1 MLVAALIVPV
11 ASAGAAPSKADKMAQ
26 ARTVRTQ
33 ITALDHRV
41 EVASEAY
48 NEARSKHNA
57 LAAERD
63 KAAKRVAKAE
73 KRIGTLQKHLGT
85 RAKGMYRT
93 GQLGFIDVLL
103 GAKSFDQMART
114 WDLLKDLNE
123 SDAAAVAD
131 MKQARVEA
139 LAARKQYTTKATAA
153 KKQVGIMQ
161 SKRSSILSQ
170 LATRKAKLSGLQSE
184 IAVLEAQ
191 EEARAAA
198 SAHTFTASR
207 GGGGRQFPP
216 PTRAARSEIMS
227 IARRYLGAPYVWGAD
242 GPNTFDCSGFTMF
255 VYNQV
260 GVSLP
265 HSSRA
270 QIGSGQRVSRG
281 DLQPGDLV
289 FFGSPIH
296 HVGIYA
302 GGGMMIH
309 APHSGDV
316 VKISP
321 MGRGDYAGAC
331 RP

>member
-1 MLVAALIVPV
+1 MLVAALLVPV
-11 ASAGAAPSKADKMAQ
+11 ASAGAVPSKADKMAQ
-26 ARTVRTQ
+26 ARVVKNQ
-33 ITALDHRV
+33 IAALDHRV

-48 NEARSKHNA
+48 NEASSKHRA

-85 RAKGMYRT
+85 RATGMYRT
-93 GQLGFIDVLL
+93 GQLGFIDVLM
-103 GAKSFDQMART
+103 GAKSFDQLART

-131 MKQARVEA
+131 MKSARVEA
-139 LAARKQYTTKATAA
+139 LKARKQYATKAKAA
-153 KKQVGIMQ
+153 KKQVDIM
-161 SKRSSILSQ
+161 KRNRSSILSQ

-184 IAVLEAQ
+184 IAVIEAQ

-198 SAHTFTASR
+198 AAHTFTSSN

-216 PTRAARSEIMS
+216 PTRAARSEVVS
-227 IARRYLGAPYVWGAD
+227 VAKRYLGAPYRWGAT
-242 GPNTFDCSGFTMF
+242 GPNSFDCSGFTSF
-255 VYNQV
+255 VYRQV

-265 HSSRA
+265 RVSRA
-270 QIGSGQRVSRG
+270 QIGAGQRVSRS

-289 FFGSPIH
+289 FFGTPIH
-296 HVGIYA
+296 HVGIYV
-302 GGGMMIH
+302 GGGMYIH
-309 APHSGDV
+309 SPRTGDV
-316 VKISP
+316 VKISS
-321 MGRGDYAGAC
+321 MSRGDFAGAC